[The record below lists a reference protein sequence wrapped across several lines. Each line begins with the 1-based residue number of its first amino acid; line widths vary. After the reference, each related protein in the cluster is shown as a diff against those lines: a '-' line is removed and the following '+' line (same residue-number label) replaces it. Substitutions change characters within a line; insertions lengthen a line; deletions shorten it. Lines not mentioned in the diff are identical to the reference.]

1 MLRLLILYLLRKKV
15 ICNCTIEL
23 LFKELKDVYHIDR
36 IESANPNVVKCLLWV
51 AILTLICS
59 RRILRLIKNVNPK
72 NAYLY
77 THLRWAKVFAE
88 NADRLL
94 REVLESMDLK
104 LDMITLFDIWIGHGY
119 DPNINRK
126 RLMDTWIA

>member
-1 MLRLLILYLLRKKV
+1 MLLAQ
-15 ICNCTIEL
+15 
-23 LFKELKDVYHIDR
+23 LKDVYHIDR

-104 LDMITLFDIWIGHGY
+104 LDMITSVANTFPRSY
-119 DPNINRK
+119 CNSYNRRIVK
-126 RLMDTWIA
+126 NP